1 MDVHP
6 FIRHEPDPDFPGW
19 WSWDIAGAPRGPE
32 RFNATIGKLLVRADG
47 PRFATCRMF
56 PEERH
61 SNLGNMVHGGAIL
74 TFIDMAFFAGG
85 RLAGADVMRAVTLDC
100 SVRFLSPGRIGVPLD
115 AEVELLRETK
125 RLAFFAGKV
134 VQDGELVA
142 AFTGALRKS
151 SRPIRPEANP
161 PRYGEGDHAQHGGG
175 AGPDSSQG
183 DHAQHGGGAGPDSS

>member
-6 FIRHEPDPDFPGW
+6 LIRHEPDPDHPGW
-19 WSWDIAGAPRGPE
+19 WSWDLAAAKASE

-47 PRFATCRMF
+47 PRRATCRMF

-61 SNLGNMVHGGAIL
+61 ANLGDMVHGGAIL

-100 SVRFLSPGRIGVPLD
+100 SVRFLSPGRIGIPLD
-115 AEVELLRETK
+115 AEVELLRETR

-151 SRPIRPEANP
+151 TRPRRTDAEDSP
-161 PRYGEGDHAQHGGG
+161 PK
-175 AGPDSSQG
+175 
-183 DHAQHGGGAGPDSS
+183 